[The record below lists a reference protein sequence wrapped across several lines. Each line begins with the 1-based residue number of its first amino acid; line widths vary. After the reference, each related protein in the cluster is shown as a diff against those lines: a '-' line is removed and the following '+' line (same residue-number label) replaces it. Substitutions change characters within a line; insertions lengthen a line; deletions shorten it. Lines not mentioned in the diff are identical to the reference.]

1 MGYPCIYQKFP
12 IPWDDTSK
20 FPRPSHKNQMIWSQY
35 HTIPWD
41 GIDPPY
47 PRPYHTFPTRNTTSW
62 EQTPLHYGEAC
73 LPAMLA
79 SQPASNSPLEYTS
92 HHTPNIN
99 IRIQST
105 LEHSSP
111 ISISNTHL
119 SRRNHYSLIT

>member
-47 PRPYHTFPTRNTTSW
+47 PRPSQTFPTRNLNLYIYKNDYY
-62 EQTPLHYGEAC
+62 E
-73 LPAMLA
+73 
-79 SQPASNSPLEYTS
+79 
-92 HHTPNIN
+92 IN
-99 IRIQST
+99 NKSAITIYI
-105 LEHSSP
+105 L
-111 ISISNTHL
+111 ILSI
-119 SRRNHYSLIT
+119 I